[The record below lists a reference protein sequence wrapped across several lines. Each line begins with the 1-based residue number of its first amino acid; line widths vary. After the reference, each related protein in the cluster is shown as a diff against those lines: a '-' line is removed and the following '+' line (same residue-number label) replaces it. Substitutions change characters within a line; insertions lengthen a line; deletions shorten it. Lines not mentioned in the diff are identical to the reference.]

1 TSNRTI
7 KTITS
12 QGLQNMGAD
21 NVDVFSNFCHQLE
34 NLAGDGV
41 GLAVVDGVYIESVNK
56 SDDQDTENL
65 TSQAVDVDD
74 TPSTNVNKI
83 DRSIP
88 QTPTNQAVDVDDTP
102 STERQQ
108 SSTVSSTERQK
119 YQIGDRVKCYP
130 SLEHKSND

>member
-1 TSNRTI
+1 
-7 KTITS
+7 
-12 QGLQNMGAD
+12 
-21 NVDVFSNFCHQLE
+21 
-34 NLAGDGV
+34 
-41 GLAVVDGVYIESVNK
+41 NK

-74 TPSTNVNKI
+74 TPPTNVNKI

-108 SSTVSSTERQK
+108 SSTVSSTESQK
-119 YQIGDRVKCYP
+119 YQFGDRVKFYP
-130 SLEHKSND
+130 TFEHKSNDWKVEATIISIEYVRGYILTCTVKYKNRKREDRTAVICGGSADWLLRKL